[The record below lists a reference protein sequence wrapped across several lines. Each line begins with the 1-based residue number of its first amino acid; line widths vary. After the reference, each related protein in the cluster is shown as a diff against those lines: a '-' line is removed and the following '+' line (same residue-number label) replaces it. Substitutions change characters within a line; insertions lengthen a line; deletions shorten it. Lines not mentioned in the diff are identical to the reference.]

1 MKISP
6 KECQEG
12 RLTEEHLGLALQ
24 LLGEGGYVILEEV
37 LPRAWIAT
45 MREAF
50 DAELVRTDPTQG
62 RGNAQAK
69 GHGGCSAPLTMPFLD
84 PLAVEN
90 PLGLQII
97 EAVMGRDVWAILPY
111 HTNTAWPGSGVQH
124 THRDT
129 QHLFPE
135 LPLALPPTLLVI
147 HIPLVDCT
155 EENGST
161 EVWPGTHLIPD
172 PDPEATTPDRLAARA
187 AQMPSLRTNMPAG
200 SIVVRDMRVWHRG
213 MPNRTQTN
221 RTMLSIVYFRQLHRF
236 PTHLVHLPAI
246 TSTAKQLLSERAQHL
261 YRYNP
266 VEAHES

>member
-6 KECQEG
+6 KEAQEG
-12 RLTEEHLGLALQ
+12 RLAEEHLRLALQ

-37 LPRAWIAT
+37 LPKAWIAT

-50 DAELVRTDPTQG
+50 DAELVHADPTQG

-111 HTNTAWPGSGVQH
+111 HTNTAWPGSEIQH
-124 THRDT
+124 IHRDT

-135 LPLALPPTLLVI
+135 LPLALPPTLLI
-147 HIPLVDCT
+147 LHIPLVDCT

-161 EVWPGTHLIPD
+161 ELWPGTHLIPD

-187 AQMPSLRTNMPAG
+187 TQMPSVRANMSAG
-200 SIVVRDMRVWHRG
+200 SIVVRDMRMWHRG

-236 PTHLVHLPAI
+236 PDHLVHLPAI

-266 VEAHES
+266 VEAHEA